1 MNIGPIIRAMKHNR
15 TRVVL
20 IVLEIALTLAIVTNC
35 VNVIMAERARMSR
48 PSGFDDDNLLR
59 INTRPFSEEWRRDG
73 FTDIAT
79 DADLRILKSIPG
91 VRAVANTRFQLWEGG
106 GSSSTWVPAGS
117 ANTNGPQIQNYY
129 TTYDIVDT
137 LGMKL
142 VAGRPFRPGDHGV
155 GAAIDPANVALIT
168 KDAADAIYPGQN
180 PVGRAIIRPN
190 QPNATPVTIVG
201 VIDQF
206 YNPYGLDDAHSS
218 AVATRAIFLP
228 ARNGN
233 ANRGIA
239 FLVRTE
245 PGAMKSVVAE
255 AEKRLSAAN
264 NGRVIEFQ
272 TVQEKKGNWFSGSK
286 IVVTTMTCIIVA
298 LVVVT
303 ALGLLGLTSLAVAER
318 TKQIGTR
325 RALGATR
332 GDILRHFLIENWLL
346 TTSGLLLGVFGTYA
360 LNVLLVS
367 KVSDVKMPWQLVVAG
382 MVLLWLN
389 GLLATLPPA
398 LRATHVPPSIATR
411 SV

>member
-35 VNVIMAERARMSR
+35 VNVILAERRSMSR

-59 INTRPFSEEWRRDG
+59 INTRPFSPEFQQPG
-73 FTDIAT
+73 FIDNSIDTDVRAIQA
-79 DADLRILKSIPG
+79 IPG
-91 VRAVANTRFQLWEGG
+91 VRSVANTSFQLWEGG
-106 GSSSTWVPAGS
+106 GSSSTWVDAGG
-117 ANTNGPQIQNYY
+117 NKTDGPQFQNYY
-129 TTYDIVDT
+129 ATYDIVDA

-142 VAGRPFRPGDHGV
+142 AAGRPFRAGDHGV
-155 GAAIDPANVALIT
+155 GSAVDPVAVALIT
-168 KDAADAIYPGQN
+168 KDAAEALFPGQN
-180 PVGRAIIRPN
+180 AVGRAIMRSG
-190 QPNATPVTIVG
+190 QANATPITIVG
-201 VIDQF
+201 VIDSF
-206 YNPYGLDDAHSS
+206 YNPYGMDGARSGGVS
-218 AVATRAIFLP
+218 TRAVFLP
-228 ARNGN
+228 ARVGS

-239 FLVRTE
+239 YLVRVE
-245 PGAMKSVVAE
+245 PGAMKSVIDE
-255 AEKRLSAAN
+255 AEKRLAAN
-264 NGRVIEFQ
+264 NAGRVLEFQ
-272 TVQEKKGNWFSGSK
+272 TVTEKKGRWFSGSK
-286 IVVTTMTCIIVA
+286 IVVTTMTCIAIA

-303 ALGLLGLTSLAVAER
+303 ALGLLGITSLAVAER

-332 GDILRHFLIENWLL
+332 ADILRHFLIENWLV
-346 TTSGLLLGVFGTYA
+346 TTAGLLIGVFGTYA

-367 KVSDVKMPWQLVVAG
+367 KVSDAKMPWQLVVAG